1 MCMHVCVCAC
11 VCVYCVCVLSVYVC
25 MCTCVAT
32 SPNARSQACSELVS
46 EGSCGVSM
54 GNGTSP
60 PVTARTNAQHY
71 NRPSDTD
78 CHAHIMERL
87 SFLQIL
93 KTKSMFYTYEAVTV
107 NKILMQIL

>member
-1 MCMHVCVCAC
+1 MHVCVCVC
-11 VCVYCVCVLSVYVC
+11 VCVCACVCVLSVYVC

-60 PVTARTNAQHY
+60 PVTARTNAQHG
-71 NRPSDTD
+71 NRPSDAD

-93 KTKSMFYTYEAVTV
+93 KTKPMFYTYEAVTV